1 MRIFGI
7 KVRRFLAGK
16 EFDNSCLQGEG
27 PLGNGNILRMKLE

>member
-7 KVRRFLAGK
+7 KIRRFLVGK
-16 EFDNSCLQGEG
+16 EFDNSCLQGER